1 MGDFAGAMLKYLR
14 RHPVPRVT
22 IAGGVAKM
30 TKLAQGRLDLHSRH
44 GAADLPALAALVAD
58 PALAARIA
66 GANTVA
72 EAFAHAADRGV
83 PLGDVVAHAAWRT
96 AADALAGTGSALEVA
111 LFDRNGVLVGRSAF
125 DRVHAAPPR
134 NRRT

>member
-1 MGDFAGAMLKYLR
+1 MA
-14 RHPVPRVT
+14 RVS

-44 GAADLPALAALVAD
+44 GSADLSALAALVAD
-58 PALAARIA
+58 PALAERIA

-72 EAFAHAADRGV
+72 EAFAAAAAESV
-83 PLGDVVAHAAWRT
+83 PLGDVVAQAAWRT
-96 AADALAGTGSALEVA
+96 AAAVLAGTDTALEVV
-111 LFDRNGVLVGRSAF
+111 LFDRTGALMGRTGF

-134 NRRT
+134 NRRG